1 MAPSV
6 TIEWERDL
14 RFTATNERN
23 VSMIMDATDAEGRP
37 AGITPMELLLMALG
51 GCTGIDVVLI
61 LKKQRQKLERLTL
74 NVTGRRREEEP
85 RYYEQIH
92 VEYVFKGSGLDEK
105 KLQRAIQLS
114 EEKYCSISVMLK
126 NRAKITS
133 SYRIEK

>member
-23 VSMIMDATDAEGRP
+23 ESMIMDATDAEGRP

-92 VEYVFKGSGLDEK
+92 VEYVLKGSGLDEK

-126 NRAKITS
+126 NKAKITS
-133 SYRIEK
+133 SYKIEK

>member
-1 MAPSV
+1 VAPSV
-6 TIEWERDL
+6 TVEWEGDL
-14 RFTATNERN
+14 KFTATNERS
-23 VSMIMDATDAEGRP
+23 VSMTMNATDAGGRP

-74 NVTGRRREEEP
+74 NVTGRRREEQP

-92 VEYVFKGSGLDEK
+92 VEYVLKGSGLDEK

-114 EEKYCSISVMLK
+114 EEKYCSVSAMLK
-126 NRAKITS
+126 NRAKMTS
-133 SYRIEK
+133 SYRIEE

>member
-92 VEYVFKGSGLDEK
+92 VEYVLKGSGLDEK

-126 NRAKITS
+126 NKAKITS
-133 SYRIEK
+133 SYKIEK